1 MKFKA
6 EISNSRFNELCKIVA
21 TGQVKDL
28 RNNFNYMLFLNSEI
42 ELLLLETPMSEEN
55 KRIAKLKFIH
65 CLTDEAIADRLQ
77 LDKRTVIKRKKL
89 ISECLINTCYKLF
102 IK

>member
-1 MKFKA
+1 MKQKA
-6 EISNSRFNELCKIVA
+6 KINNSRFNELCNIVE
-21 TGQVKDL
+21 TGKLKDI
-28 RNNFNYMLFLNSEI
+28 RRNFNFLLFLNSEI
-42 ELLLLETPMSEEN
+42 ELLLLETPMTEEN